1 MLVLLALIVGVTP
14 ARARARSG
22 PELVN
27 DTLTTEYPAGITFS
41 VEAQSNVPIRSVTL
55 RFGATTT
62 ASCQD
67 AVAIRDLTISE
78 YSNVT
83 AEYTWDFRESS
94 TVPPGT
100 EVWWQW
106 EITDIDG
113 AVLLTERRTQIL
125 EDQRFTWQTASD
137 ANLTVY
143 WVDGNADFGRTLL
156 AIARESADALQTE
169 AGLTVTAPVR
179 LTIYPDFDSMR
190 AAILQ
195 VAEWTGGL
203 AYSDYNAILI
213 GIAPDQESWA
223 RAVIPHEYT
232 HLVTGAATA
241 NCWGVYMPTWL
252 NEGLS
257 MHFEGTQG
265 AAEDRDLRQR
275 LDSGTLPSLRSLAN
289 GFSAYSDD
297 ANAAYAQSGRVVTYL
312 LREYGPEPMSALL
325 ADVQRGTPIDA
336 ALLAAYGVDTDGID
350 ARWRADL
357 AGEPTPT
364 APPAASPSPQA
375 TVTAVPTIVAWDGI
389 PTPFEPTTQPT
400 AIAPQVIATP
410 TPATTGGA
418 GNAGSLLLAGLL
430 LCVCILLPGAL
441 VLAGLLWLVIRGS
454 RS

>member
-1 MLVLLALIVGVTP
+1 MLTLFLSVTP
-14 ARARARSG
+14 ARARSRLG
-22 PELVN
+22 PELVS
-27 DTLTTEYPAGITFS
+27 DTLATDYPAGITFS
-41 VEAQSNVPIRSVTL
+41 VGATGDVPIQSVTL

-67 AVAIRDLTISE
+67 AVAIRDLEIESG
-78 YSNVT
+78 SDVT
-83 AEYTWDFRESS
+83 AKYTWDFRESS

-106 EITDIDG
+106 EVTDVAG
-113 AVLLTERRTQIL
+113 NVLLTDRKTQVL
-125 EDQRFTWQTASD
+125 LDQRFTWQTVRD

-143 WVDGNADFGRTLL
+143 WVDGDADFGRTLL
-156 AIARESADALQTE
+156 DITRESADALKAE
-169 AGLTVTAPVR
+169 AGLQVTAPVR

-257 MHFEGTQG
+257 MHFEGSQG

-275 LDSGTLPSLRSLAN
+275 LDTGTLPTLRSLAN

-312 LREYGPEPMSALL
+312 LRAYGPEPMSALL
-325 ADVQRGTPIDA
+325 ADLQQGTPIDD
-336 ALLAAYGVDTDGID
+336 ALIAAYGFDTDGVD

-364 APPAASPSPQA
+364 APPVVSPSPQP

-389 PTPFEPTTQPT
+389 PTPFEPTTPPT
-400 AIAPQVIATP
+400 AVAPQGVATP
-410 TPATTGGA
+410 TAV
-418 GNAGSLLLAGLL
+418 AGSGAAAAGGLLLAVLL
-430 LCVCILLPGAL
+430 LCVCVLLPGAL
-441 VLAGLLWLVIRGS
+441 MLAGLLWLVVRGS